1 MTTAVELD
9 EQQPVG
15 PAGAAGP
22 VGPAGHW
29 HLTWHGVRT
38 VAALELR
45 QRVRSTRWIIAL
57 AAWFVVG
64 GGITLLVSGAL
75 TAVTGGGADIRGA
88 LLFAAVT
95 FLVLGLGLLV
105 TPTLASTAVN
115 GDRAAGTLATL
126 QVTLLTPAE
135 IALGKVLAAWTAAC
149 AFLVV
154 SLPFLVF
161 AAFVGPTSWWAVVR
175 VVLLV
180 AVLLAAVC
188 GMGLGF
194 SALVSRPAGSTV
206 LTFVTVAALVFGTP
220 LLFGVTYPSLQET
233 TSARVYVQNDYTDGT
248 SDCTPTTQ
256 QRTVAH
262 TERTWWL
269 LAANPFVVLA
279 DGAGTSATRREAE
292 ARNDPLGMLRDT
304 VRTVRTGASAPID
317 ECWGTDDAAEGA
329 TNAPVWPWGLA
340 VNLLLGA
347 AGYVV
352 AVRRL
357 SLPQR
362 KLARGTRVA

>member
-1 MTTAVELD
+1 MTTVELD
-9 EQQPVG
+9 EDVVAVP
-15 PAGAAGP
+15 PAHP
-22 VGPAGHW
+22 GHW

-45 QRVRSTRWIIAL
+45 QRVRSTRWVVAL
-57 AAWFVVG
+57 VVWFVVVG
-64 GGITLLVSGAL
+64 GLTLLISGAL
-75 TAVTGGGADIRGA
+75 SAVIGAGGGSQRGA

-105 TPTLASTAVN
+105 TPTLASTSVN

-126 QVTLLTPAE
+126 QVTLLSPAE
-135 IALGKVLAAWTAAC
+135 IALGKVLAAWTASC
-149 AFLVV
+149 AFLLLSV
-154 SLPFLVF
+154 PFLAF
-161 AAFVGPTSWWAVVR
+161 AAAVGPTPWWSVLR

-194 SALVSRPAGSTV
+194 SALVARPAGSTV
-206 LTFVTVAALVFGTP
+206 LTFVTVAALVLGTP
-220 LLFGVTYPSLQET
+220 LLFGVTYPTVEQTESVQVRVQRTDVNGNAT
-233 TSARVYVQNDYTDGT
+233 T
-248 SDCTPTTQ
+248 CELTTQ
-256 QRTVAH
+256 QRSVAH

-269 LAANPFVVLA
+269 LALNPFVVTA
-279 DGAGTSATRREAE
+279 DGAGTSGSLHQAETRS
-292 ARNDPLGMLRDT
+292 DPLGVLREG
-304 VRTVRTGASAPID
+304 VRIARTGASATLD
-317 ECWGTDDAAEGA
+317 ECWGVDDDGVEA
-329 TNAPVWPWGLA
+329 TADGPIWPWGLA

-347 AGYVV
+347 AGFVV

-357 SLPQR
+357 SLPQA